1 MNKWM
6 NSRADISKSIIATF
20 DIIFISQTHILD
32 NPKETQT
39 LISLQ
44 LQELK
49 ENLEEI
55 HSNELSQP

>member
-6 NSRADISKSIIATF
+6 NSRVDFSKSIIATF
-20 DIIFISQTHILD
+20 DNIFISQTHILD
-32 NPKETQT
+32 KPKETQT

-49 ENLEEI
+49 ESLEEI
-55 HSNELSQP
+55 HSNGLSQP